1 MSKSY
6 IVSMDPAQLH
16 DYSALAVLE
25 KTDTTYRIL
34 SLKHKQHLPYTE
46 IVEWAKKVFL
56 NPKFSKDVT
65 SPPVFVLD
73 IGGVGMAIKDMM
85 TAAKVETV
93 GIQYTGGAAVSK
105 EGDNWHVS
113 KSFIVG
119 KFLAAWDESRVLM
132 PSGASFL
139 DMFQGELRAFR
150 GEMSAQGR
158 AKFEAEQ
165 GEHDD
170 LATFTAWLAL
180 ALSSASSL
188 PRRIPWSFRRS
199 FKELKVKTRSSKKCC
214 SSEAGISRIAS
225 AKLDGSIIVLSLPK
239 KVGTGFFPV
248 SICAR
253 SRGVGRLPGE
263 PS

>member
-6 IVSMDPAQLH
+6 IISMDPAQLH
-16 DYSALAVLE
+16 DFTALAVLE
-25 KTDTTYRIL
+25 KVDSTYRIL

-56 NPKFSKDVT
+56 NPQFSKDVT
-65 SPPVFVLD
+65 SPPTFVLD

-93 GIQYTGGAAVSK
+93 GIQYTGGAAVSR

-119 KFLAAWDESRVLM
+119 KFLAAWDEGRVLM

-170 LATFTAWLAL
+170 LVMAVGQAVWYG
-180 ALSSASSL
+180 
-188 PRRIPWSFRRS
+188 
-199 FKELKVKTRSSKKCC
+199 EQ
-214 SSEAGISRIAS
+214 EAPFNPGW
-225 AKLDGSIIVLSLPK
+225 
-239 KVGTGFFPV
+239 
-248 SICAR
+248 AR
-253 SRGVGRLPGE
+253 SRLFGGPDAKIRRALREHLG
-263 PS
+263 PSWR

>member
-1 MSKSY
+1 MMKSY
-6 IVSMDPAQLH
+6 IISMDPAQLH
-16 DYSALAVLE
+16 DFSALAVME
-25 KTDTTYRIL
+25 KTDATYRIL

-93 GIQYTGGAAVSK
+93 GIQYTGGAAVSR

-119 KFLAAWDESRVLM
+119 KFLAAWDEGRVLM

-170 LATFTAWLAL
+170 LVMSVAQGIWYGEQEA
-180 ALSSASSL
+180 
-188 PRRIPWSFRRS
+188 PI
-199 FKELKVKTRSSKKCC
+199 CC
-214 SSEAGISRIAS
+214 GW
-225 AKLDGSIIVLSLPK
+225 G
-239 KVGTGFFPV
+239 
-248 SICAR
+248 R
-253 SRGVGRLPGE
+253 SRLMGRRYADPNEPRHLGPGW
-263 PS
+263 S

>member
-6 IVSMDPAQLH
+6 IISMDPAQLH

-85 TAAKVETV
+85 TATKVETV
-93 GIQYTGGAAVSK
+93 GIQYTGGAAVSR

-119 KFLAAWDESRVLM
+119 KFLAAWDEGRVLM

-150 GEMSAQGR
+150 GEMSSQGR

-170 LATFTAWLAL
+170 LVMAVGQAVWYGEQDTGPSEVGWAVSRLKGRRGDDPNE
-180 ALSSASSL
+180 
-188 PRRIPWSFRRS
+188 PRH
-199 FKELKVKTRSSKKCC
+199 L
-214 SSEAGISRIAS
+214 G
-225 AKLDGSIIVLSLPK
+225 
-239 KVGTGFFPV
+239 
-248 SICAR
+248 
-253 SRGVGRLPGE
+253 
-263 PS
+263 PSWR

>member
-6 IVSMDPAQLH
+6 IISMDPAQLH
-16 DYSALAVLE
+16 DFTALAVME
-25 KTDTTYRIL
+25 KVDATYRIL

-56 NPKFSKDVT
+56 NPKFRKDVT
-65 SPPVFVLD
+65 SPPIFVLD
-73 IGGVGMAIKDMM
+73 IGGVGTAIKDMM
-85 TAAKVETV
+85 SGAKVKTV
-93 GIQYTGGAAVSK
+93 GIQYTGGTVVSR

-119 KFLAAWDESRVLM
+119 KFLAAWDEGRVLM
-132 PSGASFL
+132 PSSASFL

-170 LATFTAWLAL
+170 LVMSVAQAVWFAETQKPKVQPRLVIPRADFT
-180 ALSSASSL
+180 
-188 PRRIPWSFRRS
+188 
-199 FKELKVKTRSSKKCC
+199 
-214 SSEAGISRIAS
+214 IAS
-225 AKLDGSIIVLSLPK
+225 PWKLPSVTDSPFPK
-239 KVGTGFFPV
+239 
-248 SICAR
+248 R
-253 SRGVGRLPGE
+253 
-263 PS
+263 

>member
-6 IVSMDPAQLH
+6 IISMDPAQLH

-25 KTDTTYRIL
+25 KTDTAYRIL

-56 NPKFSKDVT
+56 NPQFSKDVT

-93 GIQYTGGAAVSK
+93 GIQYTGGAAVSR

-119 KFLAAWDESRVLM
+119 KFLAAWDEGRVLM

-170 LATFTAWLAL
+170 LVMAVGQGVWYG
-180 ALSSASSL
+180 
-188 PRRIPWSFRRS
+188 
-199 FKELKVKTRSSKKCC
+199 EQ
-214 SSEAGISRIAS
+214 AGPVDCGWGVSRI
-225 AKLDGSIIVLSLPK
+225 KGPR
-239 KVGTGFFPV
+239 GFD
-248 SICAR
+248 
-253 SRGVGRLPGE
+253 GE
-263 PS
+263 PLRLGPSWR

>member
-119 KFLAAWDESRVLM
+119 KFLAAWDEGRVLM

-170 LATFTAWLAL
+170 LVMAVGQGVWYGEQAGPVDCGWGVSRLFGG
-180 ALSSASSL
+180 SAEVRGA
-188 PRRIPWSFRRS
+188 RRAIR
-199 FKELKVKTRSSKKCC
+199 EHL
-214 SSEAGISRIAS
+214 G
-225 AKLDGSIIVLSLPK
+225 
-239 KVGTGFFPV
+239 
-248 SICAR
+248 
-253 SRGVGRLPGE
+253 
-263 PS
+263 PSWR

>member
-25 KTDTTYRIL
+25 KTDATYRIL

-85 TAAKVETV
+85 SAAKVETV
-93 GIQYTGGAAVSK
+93 GIQYTGGAAVSR

-119 KFLAAWDESRVLM
+119 KFLAAWDEGRVLM

-170 LATFTAWLAL
+170 LVMAVGQGVWYGEQAEPVDCGWGVSRLFGG
-180 ALSSASSL
+180 S
-188 PRRIPWSFRRS
+188 P
-199 FKELKVKTRSSKKCC
+199 ETRS
-214 SSEAGISRIAS
+214 
-225 AKLDGSIIVLSLPK
+225 
-239 KVGTGFFPV
+239 
-248 SICAR
+248 AR
-253 SRGVGRLPGE
+253 RAIREHLG
-263 PS
+263 PSWR